1 MCTGRRQVR
10 RRYPHRRLS
19 IAVCACPTPWAQCS
33 TTSARCR
40 SLNRP
45 GRPTRRTGRAPT
57 SRDALIPAVVS
68 SQYPADTRPLDW
80 PIRIHVC
87 DDPVARIA
95 ISSVHEEITA
105 RAAHGRANRATRWAA
120 VDRGGLPTARN
131 GQRERPG
138 GIGGRR
144 ERRGARLPRGVES
157 DRRVREC
164 RASCVVEQT
173 TREGNRHDRIGG
185 DSGSGYRA
193 AASLRRAGRERR
205 GVATRK
211 RRDHCGD
218 GRADSRS

>member
-1 MCTGRRQVR
+1 MTDGYSPCTEIELR
-10 RRYPHRRLS
+10 RRT
-19 IAVCACPTPWAQCS
+19 AVSPV
-33 TTSARCR
+33 
-40 SLNRP
+40 
-45 GRPTRRTGRAPT
+45 
-57 SRDALIPAVVS
+57 IPPVVS

-120 VDRGGLPTARN
+120 VDRGGVPTARN

-164 RASCVVEQT
+164 SASCVVEQT
-173 TREGNRHDRIGG
+173 TREGNRHGRIGG
-185 DSGSGYRA
+185 GSGLVYRA
-193 AASLRRAGRERR
+193 AASSRRWIRSACWQR
-205 GVATRK
+205 GCLATRK
-211 RRDHCGD
+211 RRDDC
-218 GRADSRS
+218 